1 MLALSCT
8 FIGLCLFIFGSFGNG
23 LCILVFL
30 RRNFRYRII
39 TPFFIV
45 LLIADSIYLLFRLM
59 KVPYYLNTLFDL
71 PRNSTSN
78 SCSQTFLVRI
88 FAYATQYWPQAFV
101 PFIQPEIYL
110 RFSLILMSIMS
121 VQRTVFIKRSLKL
134 QILPTTY
141 TDKYK
146 YKGTFLIIFLTFFLA
161 YAFQFGGLTLFCSKS
176 VSRDRSYDWFVYMNR
191 RMNNVT
197 HMLLNTIPKHSND
210 YQCVSYA
217 VERLQKSQI
226 LFTEANR
233 TCAKGDLMNILSF
246 YFDQHDRSVVKLIQ
260 RIIFSKTGHNISR
273 NDVYR
278 KYHFHEC
285 LFPQEPNFFDRAFN
299 FIYSRTFDFN
309 RYTLILV
316 FGSIVPSLITIMSN
330 MISVY
335 RVQEL
340 NRLTAGLIIQCRRR
354 TDDTRRILIVIT
366 VECLF
371 AIINSWFGQIILSFI
386 YCKKKFLAGDDC
398 PGFLSE
404 TYGLL
409 ITFDLLNSSS
419 NIILHCLCGRRFRD
433 ELRRMILSWL
443 AFFRCLFQHLW
454 CCYFHISC
462 TKVPDEQYVA
472 YKVNTTRGESSNSS
486 SHNQIFVNIQPAST
500 NPCNTCCDC
509 RWYCHRKP
517 LTTSQHLSP
526 NDQTNNETRYT
537 PVTQQTYTA
546 RQTQPSSLRLYYASK

>member
-30 RRNFRYRII
+30 RKNFRYRII

-88 FAYATQYWPQAFV
+88 FAYATQYWHQALV

-121 VQRTVFIKRSLKL
+121 VQRTLFIKRSLKL

-146 YKGTFLIIFLTFFLA
+146 YKGTFLIIFLTFLLA
-161 YAFQFGGLTLFCSKS
+161 YAFQFGGSTLFCSKS
-176 VSRDRSYDWFVYMNR
+176 VSQDRSYDWFIYMNR

-197 HMLLNTIPKHSND
+197 HMLMNTIPKYSND

-217 VERLQKSQI
+217 VERLQKNQR
-226 LFTEANR
+226 LFTEANPI
-233 TCAKGDLMNILSF
+233 CAKGDLTKILSF
-246 YFDQHDRSVVKLIQ
+246 YFDQHDKSTVKLIQ
-260 RIIFSKTGHNISR
+260 RIIFFKTGHNISR

-285 LFPQEPNFFDRAFN
+285 LFPQEPNFFDRAFD

-309 RYTLILV
+309 RYTLIL
-316 FGSIVPSLITIMSN
+316 GKLRAT
-330 MISVY
+330 
-335 RVQEL
+335 
-340 NRLTAGLIIQCRRR
+340 
-354 TDDTRRILIVIT
+354 
-366 VECLF
+366 
-371 AIINSWFGQIILSFI
+371 
-386 YCKKKFLAGDDC
+386 
-398 PGFLSE
+398 
-404 TYGLL
+404 LL
-409 ITFDLLNSSS
+409 
-419 NIILHCLCGRRFRD
+419 
-433 ELRRMILSWL
+433 
-443 AFFRCLFQHLW
+443 
-454 CCYFHISC
+454 
-462 TKVPDEQYVA
+462 
-472 YKVNTTRGESSNSS
+472 
-486 SHNQIFVNIQPAST
+486 
-500 NPCNTCCDC
+500 
-509 RWYCHRKP
+509 
-517 LTTSQHLSP
+517 
-526 NDQTNNETRYT
+526 
-537 PVTQQTYTA
+537 
-546 RQTQPSSLRLYYASK
+546 